1 MRHATVL
8 VAVLITVLVAGL
20 AGCGSDPE
28 EGSAPVDTDEQ
39 REQVVSRLREI
50 SETVAPQGEVS
61 DLYGK
66 WTVCGGPPDAGVEY
80 RASGRL
86 VPSVDPGASVQAA
99 AEALVAQGW
108 TVTEEGSDPQPWANL
123 ERDGVTASLR
133 INAYRSDEVTFSVA
147 GDCVELGEGGTKGW
161 DYSRE
166 RLDG

>member
-1 MRHATVL
+1 MRPVIVLVTALVTVL
-8 VAVLITVLVAGL
+8 AAGL
-20 AGCGSDPE
+20 AGCGSEPD
-28 EGSAPVDTDEQ
+28 EGSTQVDTDEQ
-39 REQVVSRLREI
+39 REQVVSGLREI
-50 SETVAPQGEVS
+50 SETIAPQGEVS
-61 DLYGK
+61 DLFGK

-86 VPSVDPGASVQAA
+86 VPSADPGASVQAA
-99 AEALVAQGW
+99 AQALVAQGW
-108 TVTEEGSDPQPWANL
+108 TVTEEGTDPQPWANL

-133 INAYRSDEVTFSVA
+133 INAYRSDEVTFAVA